1 MAGTVKFSEFH
12 VRGAVVIVA
21 DILSQL
27 LLTAV
32 RGVVPRKAD
41 FFSAVLTV
49 DQTAEICHIATTVTL
64 ALALRHRLLHLT
76 NPVPKLLRNNS
87 FMRILHNDYVFLV
100 IFDDLVILVADSSCA
115 ELNKVTEVG
124 VIVKYLPD
132 CFRAPHMPCTAR
144 IWLAE
149 LCVVVI

>member
-49 DQTAEICHIATTVTL
+49 DQTTEICHIATTVTL

-115 ELNKVTEVG
+115 ELNKVSELG

-132 CFRAPHMPCTAR
+132 SFRAPHMPCTAR